1 MSKVAIVDYGV
12 GNILSLQRAL
22 EACETDVVLAATP
35 AELEAAGRLILPGV
49 GAFSHAVGELRR
61 QGLEEP
67 ILRHVERAR
76 PLLGICVGMQM
87 LLEYSTEFGHSSGL
101 GLIKGGVNRIRQDR
115 PDGGARRIPHIGW
128 SQISPAG
135 ANSWDATPL
144 AGTEPGTA
152 MYFVHSY
159 TAQCDYA
166 GDCMATVDYDG
177 EVVTAFVASECV
189 FGAQF
194 HPEKS
199 GPAGL
204 SIMRRFLDC

>member
-22 EACETDVVLAATP
+22 EACEATAVLASTP
-35 AELEAAGRLILPGV
+35 AELEAADRLILPGV

-61 QGLEEP
+61 QGLEEM

-87 LLEYSTEFGHSSGL
+87 LLEYSTEFGHFPGL
-101 GLIKGGVNRIRQDR
+101 GLIKGSVNRIRQDQS
-115 PDGGARRIPHIGW
+115 DGGKRRIPHIGW

-135 ANSWDATPL
+135 ANSWDGSPL
-144 AGTEPGTA
+144 ADVEPGTA

-159 TAQCDYA
+159 TAQCEHA
-166 GDCMATVDYDG
+166 GNCMATVDYDG
-177 EVVTAFVASECV
+177 EAVTAFVASEAV

-199 GPAGL
+199 GRAGL
-204 SIMRRFLDC
+204 SILRRFLDC